1 MKINYGKHSI
11 GNDDIQS
18 VIKSLKSNN
27 ITQGENILKFENA
40 LKKFF
45 GSKYSTVVSS
55 GTAALHLAG
64 RALNWTKK
72 DTIITTPLTFLASI
86 NSIIYSGAK
95 PELVD
100 IDKKTY
106 TIDINKL
113 EDKLKKFKKKNK
125 KISAVI
131 AVDYAGHTC
140 DWRGLI
146 YLKNK
151 YSLKLIN
158 DNCHAMGS
166 KYLNSYK
173 YAAKYSDIV
182 THSYH
187 AVKNFTTGEG
197 GSILTND
204 KKINDRIQKLRSHS
218 IIRDKKIQSSRGN
231 WFYEVDELGYNY
243 RLTDFQSALGISQ
256 LKKLKKTI
264 LVKKK
269 IAKAYDKNFQ
279 NVEYLITPQVSKY
292 CDHSYHLYPLQ
303 IRFDKI
309 NISKKKLF
317 KIFYKKGI
325 NLQVHYIP
333 IFLQKFYRKNYKF
346 NLDELKNSIDFYKN
360 EISIPIYKE
369 LTSNQVEYVINNILK
384 INNLR

>member
-1 MKINYGKHSI
+1 MKINYGKHLI
-11 GNDDIQS
+11 GNDDIQC
-18 VIKSLKSNN
+18 VIKSLKSNH
-27 ITQGENILKFENA
+27 ITQGENIFKFENA
-40 LKKFF
+40 LNKFF

-64 RALNWTKK
+64 KVLNWSNK

-100 IDKKTY
+100 IDKKSY

-113 EDKLKKFKKKNK
+113 EHKLKNYKKKNK
-125 KISAVI
+125 RISAVI
-131 AVDYAGHTC
+131 AVDYAGHPC
-140 DWRGLI
+140 DWNGLK
-146 YLKNK
+146 YLKGK
-151 YSLKLIN
+151 YSFKLIN

-166 KYLNSYK
+166 KYFNSYK
-173 YAAKYSDIV
+173 YAVNYADLV

-204 KKINDRIQKLRSHS
+204 KKIYERVQKLRSHS
-218 IIRDKKIQSSRGN
+218 MNRDKKIQNLKGN
-231 WFYEVDELGYNY
+231 WFYDVDELGYNY

-264 LVKKK
+264 LIKRK
-269 IAKAYDKNFQ
+269 IAKHYNKNF
-279 NVEYLITPQVSKY
+279 NDIEHLITPKISKN
-292 CDHSYHLYPLQ
+292 CVHSYHLYPLQ
-303 IRFDKI
+303 VRFDKI
-309 NISKKKLF
+309 KISKKELF

-333 IFLQKFYRKNYKF
+333 VFFQNFYKKNYKF
-346 NLDELKNSIDFYKN
+346 NQNELKNCIDFYKN
-360 EISIPIYKE
+360 EISIPIYNG
-369 LTSNQVEYVINNILK
+369 LSSNQVKFITKNILK
-384 INNLR
+384 IDKLR